1 MNNEILEYFKGAE
14 QTNGLSEE
22 AHEVITNAIT
32 QIENFELKS
41 DEVGNL
47 DNWLEGSGSNTAS
60 NEKFNQSLTYD
71 EWLKLIEAD
80 PTMREYAKSIAK
92 KKDKD
97 AQKDNADTGFNS

>member
-1 MNNEILEYFKGAE
+1 MKA
-14 QTNGLSEE
+14 
-22 AHEVITNAIT
+22 
-32 QIENFELKS
+32 

-80 PTMREYAKSIAK
+80 PTMREFAKSLTEK
-92 KKDKD
+92 KKDKN
-97 AQKDNADTGFNS
+97 AQKDNADAGVNS